1 MTIYYQYGIDFYQ
14 ILKVLSEFL
23 QHYYFLHDIIV
34 VLVKRNV
41 VSQMGSLEQWDRR
54 GHAVIGQTVRWL

>member
-14 ILKVLSEFL
+14 ILKGVSEFL
-23 QHYYFLHDIIV
+23 HHYYFLHDIIV
-34 VLVKRNV
+34 DLVKRKV

-54 GHAVIGQTVRWL
+54 WHAVIGQTVRWL